1 MNQQDRD
8 RQQKQLSY
16 RLHICEMYKKPTVLS
31 TAVTENVFLSSL
43 KSYNLVYDTI
53 FILWNQSTDS

>member
-53 FILWNQSTDS
+53 FIL